1 MYLFF
6 NMIFFFRNILPKIY
20 SIIRGPWKNLAT
32 VLEGCFCC
40 IQHDFDH
47 LPDVLQTQVGYTG
60 GDIKNAS
67 YEMVCSGKTGHVEAV
82 QVLYDSRKISYKN
95 FWIFTSIIL
104 I

>member
-1 MYLFF
+1 
-6 NMIFFFRNILPKIY
+6 
-20 SIIRGPWKNLAT
+20 
-32 VLEGCFCC
+32 
-40 IQHDFDH
+40 
-47 LPDVLQTQVGYTG
+47 VGYTG